1 MLELYKTVRFSRDIK
16 KMTDLIQRKSYE
28 ISLKLIENPLDRT
41 LNIKHLTGFKKVYR
55 VVVFSDYRM
64 IYTYDENSVTLL
76 RIAHRKDIYKSL
88 EI

>member
-1 MLELYKTVRFSRDIK
+1 
-16 KMTDLIQRKSYE
+16 MTDLIQRKSYE

>member
-1 MLELYKTVRFSRDIK
+1 MKELFKTSRFSRDIK
-16 KMTDLIQRKSYE
+16 KVLPHVQKKAYE
-28 ISLKLIENPLDRT
+28 ISLKLIENPLDQS

-55 VVVFSDYRM
+55 VVILADYRM
-64 IYTYDENSVTLL
+64 IFTFDEFSVTLY

>member
-1 MLELYKTVRFSRDIK
+1 MLELFKTVRFSRDIK
-16 KMTDLIQRKSYE
+16 KLPVEIQQKSYE

-55 VVVFSDYRM
+55 VVVLSDFRL
-64 IYTYDENSVTLL
+64 IYTYDETSLTLL
-76 RIAHRKDIYKSL
+76 RIAHRKEIYKSL